1 LKTVESHRK
10 PIDKGEILVQI
21 VGNSNRLSLG
31 VKRYVKDLTN
41 SLQKNGVKLSY
52 SKQDGGV
59 VHAVSP
65 VFLPNGKPFVVTVG
79 DIAPLSEGNSEW
91 VNYGSLSARFYRL
104 YFSQIVRRSFKHAD
118 AIIAL
123 SSQTAQEIYDI
134 FPQFKEKVWI
144 VSPGISEKF
153 RFMERKPHQG
163 IRIGYY
169 REMHPKMRKL
179 IAILTK
185 KKLSFSLHCLTGT
198 DEENIIDYYNSIDY
212 FIDFMPYRGFGYPL
226 VEARACGT
234 SVILRKDAKIPYEVK
249 GLALQV
255 EDEQDAADKIASGVL
270 QPYVPIPFK
279 IEKMTSETI
288 RVYEK
293 LLDLR

>member
-1 LKTVESHRK
+1 MKIVENYRN
-10 PIDKGEILVQI
+10 PIDEREILVQI

-41 SLQKNGVKLSY
+41 SLQKAGVKLSS
-52 SKQDGGV
+52 SKHDGGV

-91 VNYGSLSARFYRL
+91 VNYGSLSARVYRL
-104 YFSQIVRRSFKHAD
+104 YFSQIVTRSFKCAD

-134 FPQFKEKVWI
+134 FPQHKEKVKM
-144 VSPGISEKF
+144 VSPGISGKF
-153 RFMERKPHQG
+153 TPRERKPHQG

-169 REMHPKMRKL
+169 REMHPRMQKL
-179 IAILTK
+179 IAILTE
-185 KKLSFSLHCLTGT
+185 KKLSFSLHSLTGT
-198 DEENIIDYYNSIDY
+198 SEDNIVDYYNSIDY

-249 GLALQV
+249 RLSLLV

-270 QPYVPIPFK
+270 QPYVPVPFK